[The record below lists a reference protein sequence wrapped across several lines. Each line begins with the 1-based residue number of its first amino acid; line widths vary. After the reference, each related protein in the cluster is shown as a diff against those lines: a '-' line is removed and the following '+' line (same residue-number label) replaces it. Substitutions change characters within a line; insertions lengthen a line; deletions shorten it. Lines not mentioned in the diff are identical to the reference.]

1 MRMRWRSW
9 RCIGGSWVGEAS
21 ALRALTITDSIQPTE
36 AVRVSRNMRV
46 LSVASLL
53 GEAVKR
59 TAEERSVSRLF
70 D

>member
-1 MRMRWRSW
+1 MLS
-9 RCIGGSWVGEAS
+9 GGAVARVAAS
-21 ALRALTITDSIQPTE
+21 QLKALTITDSIQPTE
-36 AVRVSRNMRV
+36 AVRVSRNMWVR
-46 LSVASLL
+46 SVASLL

>member
-1 MRMRWRSW
+1 MK
-9 RCIGGSWVGEAS
+9 
-21 ALRALTITDSIQPTE
+21 ALTITDSIQPTE
-36 AVRVSRNMRV
+36 GVRVSRSMRV